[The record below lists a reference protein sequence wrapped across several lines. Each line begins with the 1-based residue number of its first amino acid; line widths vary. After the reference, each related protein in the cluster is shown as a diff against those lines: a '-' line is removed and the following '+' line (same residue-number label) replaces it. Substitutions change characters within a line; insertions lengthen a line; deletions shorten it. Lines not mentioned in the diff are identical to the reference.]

1 MDAADTL
8 SKQLAAETQKR
19 QNAEMLC
26 LQTLFQKATEL
37 AVERDARKTSE
48 GLSASLQEQM
58 NRMSQKL
65 DELVDEKEKRKTA
78 EELCTTLKR
87 QLATM
92 IQATQELDAEKAL
105 RKAAEDHVAVL
116 QDVLETVTIEKDEL
130 KTQLQQKSV
139 SGFSHGAT
147 WQYEIDG
154 RWEAFTPE
162 ATEQMHQAYLDY
174 LKEIPG
180 SQHKT
185 ICSGG
190 VARVMDFELMQQKHL
205 RTGKTRQIRV
215 SAGVPRQWVTP
226 PEDLLQQ
233 GNDLR
238 SFYKE
243 VADPEIWES
252 IRTILHHTGHAWN
265 TSMQCNCM
273 ITAEIKSVHRIENM
287 RLWHRYKMRLDTM
300 RRDHATYKIS
310 VEPAELGLDGVFPCM
325 AESQQTFNCGETLAL
340 DVDEKMLLHGTS
352 WDNANAIVRE
362 GFDHRTSRQGLYGA
376 GVYFACAACK
386 SHQYTCEHFTGPQA
400 HLKSN
405 HKCERTLIIA
415 RVALGDSYTA
425 TRKRTNDRRP
435 PLRSDSS
442 LGTYD
447 SIVVKPGPITGHQNQ
462 EQIHQEYVIFDR
474 EQAYPCFVVQYRV

>member
-105 RKAAEDHVAVL
+105 RKAAVDHVAVL

-180 SQHKT
+180 SQHTT
-185 ICSGG
+185 I
-190 VARVMDFELMQQKHL
+190 
-205 RTGKTRQIRV
+205 
-215 SAGVPRQWVTP
+215 
-226 PEDLLQQ
+226 
-233 GNDLR
+233 
-238 SFYKE
+238 
-243 VADPEIWES
+243 
-252 IRTILHHTGHAWN
+252 
-265 TSMQCNCM
+265 
-273 ITAEIKSVHRIENM
+273 
-287 RLWHRYKMRLDTM
+287 
-300 RRDHATYKIS
+300 
-310 VEPAELGLDGVFPCM
+310 
-325 AESQQTFNCGETLAL
+325 
-340 DVDEKMLLHGTS
+340 
-352 WDNANAIVRE
+352 
-362 GFDHRTSRQGLYGA
+362 
-376 GVYFACAACK
+376 
-386 SHQYTCEHFTGPQA
+386 
-400 HLKSN
+400 
-405 HKCERTLIIA
+405 
-415 RVALGDSYTA
+415 
-425 TRKRTNDRRP
+425 
-435 PLRSDSS
+435 
-442 LGTYD
+442 
-447 SIVVKPGPITGHQNQ
+447 
-462 EQIHQEYVIFDR
+462 
-474 EQAYPCFVVQYRV
+474 